1 MICRS
6 SSSVYFFKR
15 DKDPIS
21 KQIKWNLYHTIS
33 VRGFIYYIK
42 GNIRIQITTDAMVYF
57 YLIDKVTFMPDLENV
72 MYNYMGCNQMMF
84 GRRVRYGI
92 TYKSNQRS
100 FDIYRRKY
108 MHNLKVCVNNDN
120 LEGSFGIALESM
132 NCFLVTNIDKVI
144 MYDSDTFQQIG

>member
-1 MICRS
+1 
-6 SSSVYFFKR
+6 
-15 DKDPIS
+15 
-21 KQIKWNLYHTIS
+21 
-33 VRGFIYYIK
+33 
-42 GNIRIQITTDAMVYF
+42 MVYF